1 MFGMIIKREKRE
13 ETKNLTYCTDCCSI
27 IEVEQEMGA
36 WVKCPHCKLQF
47 KFTKKVIRKS

>member
-1 MFGMIIKREKRE
+1 MFGMMKKEKKE
-13 ETKNLTYCTDCCSI
+13 ETKNLTYCTDCSSI